1 MPVISVYWFA
11 GTCRQQKFGSIYSK
25 FNVEEN
31 ELTPTFQNPQEVA

>member
-1 MPVISVYWFA
+1 MKLTLRTRSLVWNLKKNA
-11 GTCRQQKFGSIYSK
+11 K